1 MKKLLIPIIFF
12 LLVSIVFNF
21 SSPNIPDPDSFY
33 HIKHAS
39 IYRTE
44 GMTFSEFPWTQ
55 FSAIK
60 QYSADIWYGF
70 HILLIPFSLFTST
83 LGIKIAGVF
92 LTFAVLYSLF
102 FVLKKLDVI
111 WPIFWAFLAFVS
123 APNIM
128 NRLLMMRPHLL
139 SLVLTI
145 LLFYYLTLNNKTDAS
160 IPRARSRSRYISIFI
175 ISALISWVH
184 ISLVWVPMLI
194 FGIIFIIKRII
205 EKAWAW
211 CDGLILLAGS
221 LIGWLIRPNPIGAIK
236 LAYIQV
242 VELMIQKQQEAT
254 LLFGR
259 EIFPLAPQTLF
270 QNFSAFMIL
279 WFFAMVVLIIL
290 IKKHANILENVRMWS
305 SGIVSIIFF
314 VLTLTT
320 ARRSHDIWIP
330 FGIIF
335 IALVLTPILKLN
347 RKNNLYYA
355 TAFITGLITI
365 FLTIYTP
372 YKNNISLKESAIE
385 PNKFKETSLWL
396 KDNSQTGDI
405 VFNVRW
411 SDFPMLF
418 YWNNK
423 NYHIGGMDPIFQY
436 SYNPSL
442 YWKFHYIS
450 ADEVT
455 KYTCPAPACTKEMLE
470 DTYTVL
476 KNDFKAKY
484 VFLEKQRNPLF
495 YYYLENTP
503 EHYEKKKDTVSE
515 AVYLVK

>member
-1 MKKLLIPIIFF
+1 MKKLLIPIAFF
-12 LLVSIVFNF
+12 ILLSIIFNF
-21 SSPNIPDPDSFY
+21 SSSNIPDPDSFY
-33 HIKHAS
+33 HITHAK
-39 IYRTE
+39 IYRAE
-44 GMTFSEFPWTQ
+44 GLFITQFPWTQ
-55 FSAIK
+55 YSAIK
-60 QYSADIWYGF
+60 SNASNIWYGF
-70 HILLIPFSLFTST
+70 HILLIPFASFSTT
-83 LGIKIAGVF
+83 LGIKLAGVL
-92 LTFAVLYSLF
+92 LTFSVLYSLF
-102 FVLKKLDVI
+102 YILKKLEVV
-111 WPIFWAFLAFVS
+111 WPTLWAFLAFVS

-139 SLVLTI
+139 SLAFQI
-145 LLFYYLTLNNKTDAS
+145 LLFYFLLKQKNK
-160 IPRARSRSRYISIFI
+160 
-175 ISALISWVH
+175 LILIVSFLIAWIH
-184 ISLVWVPMLI
+184 ISLSWISFLI
-194 FGIIFIIKRII
+194 LGIVLLAQLVI
-205 EKAWAW
+205 EKKLYWQSV
-211 CDGLILLAGS
+211 LYTLTGS
-221 LIGWLIRPNPIGAIK
+221 LLGWLARPNPIGAIK

-270 QNFSAFMIL
+270 QNFPAFMIL

-290 IKKHANILENVRMWS
+290 IKKHTSTLPSTTLKTNQNVGIWS
-305 SGIVSIIFF
+305 SGVISIIFF
-314 VLTLTT
+314 ILTLTT

-335 IALVLTPILKLN
+335 IALVLTPILKFN
-347 RKNNLYYA
+347 KKNNLYY
-355 TAFITGLITI
+355 TTIFITGLVTI

-372 YKNNISLKESAIE
+372 YKNNISLKENAIE
-385 PNKFKETSLWL
+385 PNKFKEASLWL

-418 YWNNK
+418 YWNQK
-423 NYHIGGMDPIFQY
+423 NYYIGGMDPIFQY

-442 YWKFHYIS
+442 YWEFHYIS

-455 KYTCPAPACTKEMLE
+455 KNTCPATACTKEMLV
-470 DTYTVL
+470 DTYSIL

-503 EHYEKKKDTVSE
+503 QYYKKEKDTISE
-515 AVYLVK
+515 AVYLIK

>member
-12 LLVSIVFNF
+12 LLVSIFFNF

-33 HIKHAS
+33 HITHAK
-39 IYRTE
+39 IYRAE
-44 GMTFSEFPWTQ
+44 GLFITEFPWTQ

-60 QYSADIWYGF
+60 QYSADLWYGF
-70 HILLIPFSLFTST
+70 HILLIPFSFFSST
-83 LGIKIAGVF
+83 LGIKLAGVF
-92 LTFAVLYSLF
+92 LTFSVLYSLF
-102 FVLKKLDVI
+102 FVLKKLNVI
-111 WPIFWAFLAFVS
+111 WPTLWAVLAFVS

-128 NRLLMMRPHLL
+128 NRLLMTRPHLL
-139 SLVLTI
+139 SLALTI
-145 LLFYYLTLNNKTDAS
+145 LLFYYLIQKEDQTANTV
-160 IPRARSRSRYISIFI
+160 RWRSLSHCIAIIFT
-175 ISALISWVH
+175 AFLISWIH
-184 ISLVWVPMLI
+184 ISLIWTSFLI
-194 FGIIFIIKRII
+194 FGVIFLIKRII
-205 EKAWAW
+205 EKIWLW
-211 CDGLILLAGS
+211 RDGLILLAGAI
-221 LIGWLIRPNPIGAIK
+221 IGWLLRPNPIGAIK

-290 IKKHANILENVRMWS
+290 IKKHANILEDVRMWS

-335 IALVLTPILKLN
+335 IALVLSEVFKLN
-347 RKNNLYYA
+347 KKNNLYYA
-355 TAFITGLITI
+355 TVLITVSASLFLII
-365 FLTIYTP
+365 FTP
-372 YKNNISLKESAIE
+372 YRNNISLKESAIE
-385 PNKFKETSLWL
+385 PNKFKEASLWL
-396 KDNSQTGDI
+396 KDNSQAGDI